1 MVNLNIQYFPKR
13 GVIGTEKVL
22 VFLWVNYFVAVS
34 DKSLCAAVSLTRR
47 VEITQPL
54 ISDDDRSRAGRMQHH

>member
-1 MVNLNIQYFPKR
+1 MVHLNIQYFLKG

-22 VFLWVNYFVAVS
+22 VFLLVDYFVAVT

-47 VEITQPL
+47 MEITQPL
-54 ISDDDRSRAGRMQHH
+54 ISNDDRSRAGRKQHH